1 MWLDRHTGCKLNLK
15 NMYVYKWIEGEK
27 QMIDF
32 CQKRFKMKPHFCET
46 IGHCG
51 PATIHM
57 IYKYK
62 DENDRSKGCAQMFFL
77 FMEHPNGK
85 VWGEELDKIERW
97 TYEQI
102 RTDRTSLVE

>member
-1 MWLDRHTGCKLNLK
+1 
-15 NMYVYKWIEGEK
+15 MYVYKWIEGWEK
-27 QMIDF
+27 MIDF

-77 FMEHPNGK
+77 FMEHPNGT

-102 RTDRTSLVE
+102 KADRTSLVE